1 MSGVHYLPCDI
12 RVENILLT
20 FTLTPAEGL
29 IEKLTHLAR
38 VHSPDSQMGKT
49 ELGSLESFKELSNAT
64 PFKMS

>member
-12 RVENILLT
+12 RVEDILL
-20 FTLTPAEGL
+20 TLTPAEGL

-38 VHSPDSQMGKT
+38 VHSPDSEMGKT